1 MIVFATVEGAWGVT
15 RSSDRTQVRGSF
27 GTSTGMGVTLFRRGS
42 QTDAEAERQAELSAE
57 DLRVLLEIERGQRL
71 LLEGAYESTVVA
83 LARALESKDSGTGA
97 HSERVRQ
104 YALGLADAVA
114 PELLGDT
121 SAEHGFLL
129 HDVGKIGIPDSVL
142 RKPGPLDPDE
152 RRLME
157 THTLVGER
165 MLSDVMLL
173 HGAGLKVVRSHHER
187 WDGRGY
193 PDRLAGDEIPVG
205 ARVFAVADTL
215 DALTNDRPYRAAG
228 SWKDARELIVSEA
241 SQQFDPEV
249 VEAFREREQA
259 LRSLQREFAG
269 NAALN

>member
-1 MIVFATVEGAWGVT
+1 
-15 RSSDRTQVRGSF
+15 
-27 GTSTGMGVTLFRRGS
+27 MGVTLFRRGS

-104 YALGLADAVA
+104 YALELADAVA
-114 PELLGDT
+114 PELLGDA

-129 HDVGKIGIPDSVL
+129 HDVGKIGIPDRVL

-157 THTLVGER
+157 THPLVGER
-165 MLSDVMLL
+165 MLSDVSLL
-173 HGAGLKVVRSHHER
+173 RGEGLKVVRSHHER
-187 WDGRGY
+187 WDGCGY
-193 PDRLAGDEIPVG
+193 PRQLAGPNIPLA
-205 ARVFAVADTL
+205 ARIFAVV
-215 DALTNDRPYRAAG
+215 DAFDAMTHLRPYREPVAAE
-228 SWKDARELIVSEA
+228 DALAEVERCSGT
-241 SQQFDPEV
+241 QFDPSV
-249 VEAFREREQA
+249 VAAFLSMVGVARRVA
-259 LRSLQREFAG
+259 PTPRGDLLRPA
-269 NAALN
+269 